1 MQKNKEKKKARTI
14 FLKYIDKL
22 KAKCGTFENI
32 DEWYV
37 YIRELDGLLL
47 PYSSFFPSDITQ
59 KINHI
64 TKLVDTSRDGIN
76 KACKILNGEL
86 EDIVQEYLPD
96 IPFEDLTHTIITKK
110 MILSILGGVAIVS
123 SGVIYALWDVDVTN
137 DVPAEVTIDVP
148 AEVTIDVPADEYIP
162 PKDIDLIPPPTISN
176 NSWTIANILWNSIY
190 YDDGSSGTLKLIDN
204 DVNDPNNLDTV
215 SVKILSQYHQI
226 SFSMPLTETGID
238 TGIFT
243 GTVEFT
249 KLFNLH
255 IGCDVEDVIV
265 TYVDD
270 KLPSEYDIS
279 SILISESTIKYVDC
293 KPIIHN

>member
-1 MQKNKEKKKARTI
+1 MQKNKEKKKARTL

-32 DEWYV
+32 DEWYG
-37 YIRELDGLLL
+37 YIRDLDGLLS

-86 EDIVQEYLPD
+86 EDIVQEYLPE
-96 IPFEDLTHTIITKK
+96 IPFEEISNTIITKK
-110 MILSILGGVAIVS
+110 MILSILGGAAIVS
-123 SGVIYALWDVDVTN
+123 GGVVYALWDVDVTN
-137 DVPAEVTIDVP
+137 TVPAD
-148 AEVTIDVPADEYIP
+148 VTIDVPADVTSDVP
-162 PKDIDLIPPPTISN
+162 PKETDLLPPSTLSN

-190 YDDGSSGTLKLIDN
+190 YDEDTNSGTLELIDN
-204 DVNDPNNLDTV
+204 DVDDPNNLDTV
-215 SVKILSQYHQI
+215 SVKILSQYHQT

-238 TGIFT
+238 TGVFT
-243 GTVEFT
+243 GTVDFT

-255 IGCDVEDVIV
+255 IGCDVEDVIA

-270 KLPSEYDIS
+270 KLPSEYDIPS
-279 SILISESTIKYVDC
+279 MFISESTIKYVDC